1 MVSDPIYRPAQL
13 GGVHSLGGTEGR
25 AHCLQHRHLCFERK
39 DATDL
44 GFARRF
50 DVVTSARTL
59 QWIAEVADAISNM
72 ARAAKHDGL
81 VVVLDYN
88 HSLNE
93 WAPNP
98 PPQFLDFYQA
108 FLRWRHS
115 NGWDNAMGNSLPALF
130 TTAGLIDIQI
140 SSQDEV
146 CTRGDQGFSVK
157 TALWSE
163 VIDNVGS
170 ALQMSGFCDSV
181 LLADARR
188 AYEHWRERSLM
199 KQVLSMTAVVGR
211 VHLPS

>member
-1 MVSDPIYRPAQL
+1 MAVLDV
-13 GGVHSLGGTEGR
+13 GCGTGAITHGIAAAVGLTGEVVGIDRDEGLIERAR
-25 AHCLQHRHLCFERK
+25 AHCLQHRHLFFERK

-130 TTAGLIDIQI
+130 TTAGLI
-140 SSQDEV
+140 EHPNLF
-146 CTRGDQGFSVK
+146 TGRSVY
-157 TALWSE
+157 
-163 VIDNVGS
+163 
-170 ALQMSGFCDSV
+170 
-181 LLADARR
+181 ARR
-188 AYEHWRERSLM
+188 SRLLREDGSLE
-199 KQVLSMTAVVGR
+199 
-211 VHLPS
+211 